1 MNKIAIIGNGIQ
13 SKRIQ
18 KILKKLKKEFLI
30 YKPINKKNEDK
41 KNFKLVEKCKI
52 IFICSP
58 DVTHFEYI
66 KKLNHNRFIFCE
78 KIPVTK
84 IKELNYLKKKNLKK
98 IYFNYN
104 FRFLKIGEILSNIKK
119 YKLGKMLYTTIVTT
133 KGIAGKKEYKKN
145 WRFNKKKCPKGVF
158 QIISIHILDLIN
170 FFFQIKKMQKPT
182 LLNFSKTGDG
192 FDTSEVKLKLKNNAI
207 VNIFSSYYAPLFKYW
222 LMIFENGIIKIEND
236 NIEIKGPRNTFDKKG
251 NFEVPKSMK
260 SIKFSAKKDF
270 DVSLVKSVIYFL
282 NKCKNN
288 KTIPR
293 HHYWSSLKSNFLVL
307 K

>member
-1 MNKIAIIGNGIQ
+1 MNKIAIIGNGTQ

-18 KILKKLKKEFLI
+18 KILKKLKNNFLI
-30 YKPINKKNEDK
+30 YKPSNKKKEDE
-41 KNFKLVEKCKI
+41 KNFKLVKKCKI

-66 KKLNHNRFIFCE
+66 KKLHYKRFIFCE

-84 IKELNYLKKKNLKK
+84 IKELNYLKKNNLKK

-119 YKLGKMLYTTIVTT
+119 YNLGKILYATIVTT
-133 KGIAGKKEYKKN
+133 KGIAGEKEYKKN

-158 QIISIHILDLIN
+158 QIITIHILDLIN
-170 FFFQIKKMQKPT
+170 FFFEIKKIQKPT
-182 LLNFSKTGDG
+182 LLNFSKTGNS
-192 FDTSEVKLKLKNNAI
+192 FDTSEVKLNLKNSAI

-222 LMIFENGIIKIEND
+222 LMVFDNGIVKIEND
-236 NIEIKGPRNTFDKKG
+236 NIEIRGPRNNFDKRG
-251 NFEVPKSMK
+251 NFEVPKLIK
-260 SIKFSAKKDF
+260 AIKFSAKKDF
-270 DVSLVKSVIYFL
+270 DISLIKSVIYFL
-282 NKCKNN
+282 NKCKKNN
-288 KTIPR
+288 IFPR
-293 HHYWSSLKSNFLVL
+293 HHYLTSLNSNSLIL